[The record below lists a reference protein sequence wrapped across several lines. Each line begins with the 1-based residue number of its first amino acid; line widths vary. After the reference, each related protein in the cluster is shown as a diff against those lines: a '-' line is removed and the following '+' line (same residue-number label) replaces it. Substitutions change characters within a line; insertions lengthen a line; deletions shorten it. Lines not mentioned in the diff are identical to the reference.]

1 MKGNGLHKSPG
12 PCPRHF
18 ILLQSLFCL
27 LSTFSPNSPLPH
39 NHLTGTTGDALSTVP
54 QHQLSGGQ
62 MSSPQGF
69 RDEAR
74 VAKPWPRW
82 PIPRLRPGPAPLQP
96 TGARSRR
103 PQPGL
108 PHAGSLGPAQEARTA
123 PHAPRGMLTRAGGRR
138 GQPQGRGRDRGRRLT
153 HAYTRP
159 SASSTPSPPYR
170 GTCVQQLRHIRA
182 GPARLLRRP
191 QLLPGRRL
199 RSEVHPGR
207 ARVTWSADVCS
218 QRPR

>member
-108 PHAGSLGPAQEARTA
+108 PHAGSLGPHRTART
-123 PHAPRGMLTRAGGRR
+123 PRHAN
-138 GQPQGRGRDRGRRLT
+138 
-153 HAYTRP
+153 
-159 SASSTPSPPYR
+159 
-170 GTCVQQLRHIRA
+170 
-182 GPARLLRRP
+182 
-191 QLLPGRRL
+191 PGRRTPRAAAGERTGPRTPPDSRLYSAISLFNAVPAIPRNL
-199 RSEVHPGR
+199 RSAASPHPRRSRPPATAPTAASGSPPPVRSASGAR
-207 ARVTWSADVCS
+207 AGDVARRRV
-218 QRPR
+218 